1 MLRRLLRGRD
11 YGGLIVFLVAL
22 GILFYLLNGL
32 LPLTSQIRLPVIG
45 SRGSPKVDLIASLS
59 EATATPPAQSTA
71 TGGSAAAAQA
81 PSTPTPTPTPTPAR
95 EIRKVG
101 NTGGIGV
108 YLRRTPSVSD
118 RIRAWLD
125 GSEMTLL
132 GEEVDAA
139 GFRWIKVRDPAGN
152 DGWIPQQY
160 LVE

>member
-1 MLRRLLRGRD
+1 MLRRLLRSRD
-11 YGGLIVFLVAL
+11 YGGLIAFLAAL
-22 GILFYLLNGL
+22 AILVYLLNGL

-59 EATATPPAQSTA
+59 EATPTPAAKAGTGEVAATEPPAATATP
-71 TGGSAAAAQA
+71 AA
-81 PSTPTPTPTPTPAR
+81 TPTPAR

-108 YLRRTPSVSD
+108 YLRRTPSVND

-132 GEEVDAA
+132 GEETDAA
-139 GFRWIKVRDPAGN
+139 GFHWIKVRDPAGN
-152 DGWIPQQY
+152 EGWIPQQY